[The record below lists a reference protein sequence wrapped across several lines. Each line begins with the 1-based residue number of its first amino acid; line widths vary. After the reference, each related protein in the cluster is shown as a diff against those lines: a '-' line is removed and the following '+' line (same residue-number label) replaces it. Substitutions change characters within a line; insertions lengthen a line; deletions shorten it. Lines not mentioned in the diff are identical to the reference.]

1 MKAWGPLEVRSLAFC
16 VEERGA
22 AARRHRRLSPVG
34 SDTPGGPTSPG
45 RRASG
50 YRRGLFWRPRR
61 VLRQLSRADSMAANR
76 SDFLQPVARGDVG
89 FKFGVPTLNRPIRG
103 KQSSWSSGTPRP
115 LDYRATSSLAS
126 AGLFYVTSERVPV
139 PFGLY
144 DKVTRTSLLLLQRG
158 SFQRASQRAPCKAL
172 RVSPRRSE
180 TRD

>member
-1 MKAWGPLEVRSLAFC
+1 MRGHHQRVHGLSLHRRRARVSMKAWGPLEVRSLAFS

-61 VLRQLSRADSMAANR
+61 ILRQLSRADSMAANR

-89 FKFGVPTLNRPIRG
+89 FKFGVPTGIRTPVTAVKG
-103 KQSSWSSGTPRP
+103 RCPRP
-115 LDYRATSSLAS
+115 LDDGDFCCND
-126 AGLFYVTSERVPV
+126 AGLVEVTGIEPVTSCM
-139 PFGLY
+139 
-144 DKVTRTSLLLLQRG
+144 
-158 SFQRASQRAPCKAL
+158 PCK
-172 RVSPRRSE
+172 RSPS
-180 TRD
+180 